1 MSDTH
6 EQTTVSELQAIL
18 HDGQRDASRITN
30 TDVVDTDG
38 VSPELLDDPSTAAES
53 MGRLLK
59 NRVALAVSFTTRT
72 SDTKEFFKDKRP
84 YTNIE
89 VMMISRFS
97 VLMVGTTLA
106 ANTCDCMAGAGHAH
120 HTDTTMLIATS
131 DIYKTDEFD
140 NTIAGRVELEIV
152 RMIEVR
158 KLDDSKKMNIKGTA

>member
-1 MSDTH
+1 MARCDTH
-6 EQTTVSELQAIL
+6 EQTTVSELPAIL

-59 NRVALAVSFTTRT
+59 KRVALAVSFTAKT
-72 SDTKEFFKDKRP
+72 SDTKEFKDKRP

-97 VLMVGTTLA
+97 VLVVGTTLA
-106 ANTCDCMAGAGHAH
+106 ANACDCMA
-120 HTDTTMLIATS
+120 
-131 DIYKTDEFD
+131 
-140 NTIAGRVELEIV
+140 
-152 RMIEVR
+152 
-158 KLDDSKKMNIKGTA
+158 